1 MSTKKAISALSA
13 LLTIG
18 LVGCMTLPASAL
30 SELPCDFRCT
40 AEVNVSDSQDYS
52 LAISRSHVEV
62 SVWARAIQDGRVDYD
77 GAEPG
82 GLALAEI
89 WGSPVYLNDSADAGR
104 MG

>member
-18 LVGCMTLPASAL
+18 LVGCMTLPASAA
-30 SELPCDFRCT
+30 ELPCDYRCT
-40 AEVNVSDSQDYS
+40 AEVSVADSQDYS

-77 GAEPG
+77 GAGPG
-82 GLALAEI
+82 GVAIAEMY
-89 WGSPVYLNDSADAGR
+89 GSPFYLNDSAGAGR
-104 MG
+104 LG